1 MQPAVV
7 IQPPRPAKSSNPLRE
22 LQEYGQS
29 VWLDYIRRSLLTSR
43 ELQHLLDDDGLRGV
57 TSNPAIFEKAIAGSS
72 DYSDLLQSLASQTEL
87 DAKARYEILAIRDI
101 QDTADLLL
109 AVYQS
114 SKRRDGYVSLEVSPF
129 LARDT
134 DGTLTEARRLWKAVG
149 RDNVMIKVPGTPE
162 GIPAFRQLI
171 SEGINVNVTL
181 LFSQEVYEQVAQ
193 AYINGL
199 EEFGRRTLDVGKVA
213 SVASFFISRIDSAV
227 DALASAR
234 LKVAKDPAEQA
245 LLRSILGQIAIAN
258 AKRTYQRYRNI
269 FRGER
274 WEELA
279 KRGAQT
285 QRVLWAS
292 TGTKNPN
299 YSDVVY
305 VAELIGPDT
314 VNTMP
319 PASLSAFRD
328 HGRARPSLVEDVEA
342 AHDHMD
348 TLQKLGISMDQVTA
362 SLLDEG
368 LKLFSE
374 AFQQLLT
381 AVEKSTHGSL
391 TAKVSQQTYKLPTEI
406 AGLVKTHVN
415 DWRAEG
421 KVRRLWERDSSLWT
435 SSDEDKWLGWL
446 TIADDQL
453 AHRHKLAA
461 AAEDARG
468 GGFSHILLLGM
479 GGSSLCPEVLKM
491 TFGTIPGYP
500 ELHVLDSTDP
510 AQIKA
515 MEEKVDL
522 ARTLFLVSSKSGST
536 LEPNIFKQYF
546 FERVKQILGAEKTG
560 SRFIAITDPGSKM
573 ELVAQGDKFR
583 HIFHGL
589 PSIGGRYSALSD
601 FGMVPAALMGL
612 DSQKFLDRTEEM
624 VHACKSSVPVDDNPG
639 VVLGIILGTL
649 ATNGR
654 DKVTIVASP
663 GISDLGAWLEQL
675 IAESTGKDGHGI
687 IPVDGEQLGPVE
699 VYGEDRIF
707 AYLRLESAPDAV
719 QDEKVAALERAGQP
733 VVRIAV
739 DETYDLGQE
748 FFRWEI
754 ATAVAGSI
762 IGIDAFNQ
770 PDVEAS
776 KIATRS
782 LTAEYERSGSL
793 PAEEPI
799 LDEDGIRLFADEK
812 NAATLAQAADADKSL
827 VGYLR
832 SHLNRLNSGDYFAL
846 LAYVP
851 MFADHNQRLQQ
862 MRHAVRDNKHV
873 ATCLGFGPRF
883 LHSTGQA
890 YKGGPN
896 SGVFL
901 QVTCDDAH
909 DLPVPGQKYTFG
921 IVKAAQARGDL
932 QVLVDRNRRA
942 LRVHIGADLDSGLAK
957 LNSLITQALG

>member
-1 MQPAVV
+1 MQSAVV
-7 IQPPRPAKSSNPLRE
+7 IPPTNPKSSNPLRE
-22 LQEYGQS
+22 LLSYGQS
-29 VWLDYIRRSLLTSR
+29 VWLDNIRRSLLTSG
-43 ELQHLLDDDGLRGV
+43 ELKHLLDDDGLRGV

-72 DYSDLLQSLASQTEL
+72 DYTDLLQSLATQHEL
-87 DAKARYEILAIRDI
+87 DAKSRYEVLAIRDI

-109 AVYQS
+109 PVYQS

-134 DGTLTEARRLWKAVG
+134 EGTLAEARRLWKAVG

-162 GIPAFRQLI
+162 GIPAFRKLI

-181 LFSQEVYEQVAQ
+181 LFAQDVYEKVAQ
-193 AYINGL
+193 AYIDGL
-199 EEFGRRTLDVGKVA
+199 EEFGRRSLDVGKVA

-227 DALASAR
+227 DALAAAR
-234 LKVAKDPAEQA
+234 LKASNDPAEQA
-245 LLRSILGQIAIAN
+245 LLRSILGHIAIAN
-258 AKRTYQRYRNI
+258 AKLTYQRYRNI
-269 FRGER
+269 FLGAR
-274 WEELA
+274 WEELS

-292 TGTKNPN
+292 TGTKNPD
-299 YSDVVY
+299 YRDVIY
-305 VAELIGPDT
+305 VEELIGPET

-319 PASLSAFRD
+319 PATLAAFRD
-328 HGRARPSLVEDVEA
+328 HGRPRPSLVEDIEA
-342 AHDHMD
+342 ANDHMD
-348 TLQKLGISMDQVTA
+348 TLQRVGISMDQVTA
-362 SLLDEG
+362 KLLEEG
-368 LKLFSE
+368 LKLFSD

-381 AVEKSTHGSL
+381 AVERSTPAHLS
-391 TAKVSQQTYKLPTEI
+391 AKVSRQASKLPTAI
-406 AGLVKTHVN
+406 AGMVTTHVN

-421 KVRRLWERDSSLWT
+421 KVRRLWERDPSLWT
-435 SSDEDKWLGWL
+435 NSDEDKWLGWL

-453 AHRHKLAA
+453 AHSHELAA
-461 AAEDARG
+461 AAEDARS

-491 TFGTIPGYP
+491 TFGKIPGYP

-510 AQIKA
+510 AQIRA
-515 MEEKVDL
+515 MEEKVDI
-522 ARTLFLVSSKSGST
+522 AKTLFLVSSKSGST

-546 FERVKQILGAEKTG
+546 FERVKQAVGADKAG
-560 SRFIAITDPGSKM
+560 SRFIAISDPGSKM

-612 DSQKFLDRTEEM
+612 DTQKFLDRTEEM
-624 VHACKSSVPVDDNPG
+624 VHACKSCVPVDENPG

-649 ATNGR
+649 ARNGR
-654 DKVTIVASP
+654 DKITIVASP

-675 IAESTGKDGHGI
+675 IAESTGKEGHGI
-687 IPVDGEQLGPVE
+687 IPVDREALGPVE
-699 VYGEDRIF
+699 VYGEDRVF
-707 AYLRLESAPDAV
+707 AYLRLESAPDRD
-719 QDEKVAALERAGQP
+719 QDEKIGALEQAGQP
-733 VVRIAV
+733 VIRIAV
-739 DETYDLGQE
+739 GETYDLGQE

-762 IGIDAFNQ
+762 LGINVFNQ

-776 KIATRS
+776 KIATRN
-782 LTAEYERSGSL
+782 LTTEYERSGSL
-793 PAEEPI
+793 PAEKPI
-799 LDEDGIRLFADEK
+799 LDMDGIKLFADGK
-812 NAATLAQAADADKSL
+812 NAATMKETADSDSL

-832 SHLNRLNSGDYFAL
+832 SHLNRLKSGDYFAV

-851 MFADHNQRLQQ
+851 MFADHERRLQE
-862 MRHAVRDNKHV
+862 MRHAVRDKKRV

-921 IVKAAQARGDL
+921 VVKAAQARGDL
-932 QVLVDRNRRA
+932 QVLVDRDRRA
-942 LRVHIGADLDSGLAK
+942 LRVHIGGDIKSGLAK
-957 LNSLITQALG
+957 LNSAITQALA